1 MDGNQ
6 FDTTARRIAG
16 SRRVVIAS
24 SALLTMAGMLGAVS
38 SPAVTAAKK
47 KKKKKPTKPVAA
59 STYTCAD
66 TVENTFSGG
75 PGGIARFS
83 QSFTATRG
91 GTLNEI
97 RVAVVKTD
105 QTGDYVV
112 QLVKMDGAVPS
123 ASPLDV
129 LAAATIPD
137 AQVKT
142 GNVTLSAKFAATTLT
157 AGTRYAVVVS
167 RPGSADLVV
176 QVAQGGGDCEGD
188 AGVGQGP
195 GVFSNF
201 INPSSDMLVT
211 VLVV

>member
-1 MDGNQ
+1 MESKR
-6 FDTTARRIAG
+6 FDDSTRLIAR

-24 SALLTMAGMLGAVS
+24 SALLTMAGLRGAAP
-38 SPAVTAAKK
+38 SPSLMAAKK
-47 KKKKKPTKPVAA
+47 KKKKKPVAKA
-59 STYTCAD
+59 TYTCAD
-66 TVENTFSGG
+66 TVENTLSGG

-91 GTLNEI
+91 GALNEI

-105 QTGDYVV
+105 PTGDYVV

-137 AQVKT
+137 AKVKT

-167 RPGSADLVV
+167 RPGSADLAV
-176 QVAQGGGDCEGD
+176 QIAQGGGDCEGD
-188 AGVGQGP
+188 AGIGQGA
-195 GVFSNF
+195 GTFSNF
-201 INPSSDMLVT
+201 NSPVSDMLVT